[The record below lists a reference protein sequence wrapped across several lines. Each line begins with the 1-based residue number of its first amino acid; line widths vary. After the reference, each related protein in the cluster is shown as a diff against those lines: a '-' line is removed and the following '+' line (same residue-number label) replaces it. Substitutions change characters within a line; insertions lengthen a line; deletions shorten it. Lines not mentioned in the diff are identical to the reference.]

1 LSGGLIGSTTDQQQP
16 PLASQSLSQFAQSG
30 ILAEIK
36 CLKTLQINNGAIVN
50 NGAIAIP

>member
-1 LSGGLIGSTTDQQQP
+1 LAQLLRQQHHA
-16 PLASQSLSQFAQSG
+16 PLASQSLSQFAQLAQAG

-36 CLKTLQINNGAIVN
+36 CLKILQINNGAIVN